1 VAAGPGKFWFVTAV
15 RIRRA
20 ACWVAIG
27 VPLASIMSACITLTA
42 LPRAVVTADGRI
54 DVRSLPC
61 ASVAEDLAALPLS
74 APRLDPAAIRVVTW
88 NIHKEDD
95 AGWQLDLARFTA
107 DSDIVL
113 LQEATLGAS
122 LLEILDH
129 AQMRFVMASSF
140 LYAETDVG
148 VLTAARM
155 APRASCTERVV
166 EPWLRVPKSAVVSW
180 FALWG
185 TRQTLAVANIH
196 AINFSTIDAYRAQ
209 LAALVAALSKH
220 DGPIVF
226 AGDFNTWTEARE
238 EGFRAAAAALG
249 LREIAYADDRR
260 ALFFGRPLDHI
271 LVRGLAVVDAMA
283 IPVKSSDHNPIW
295 ATLRLDPAPR

>member
-1 VAAGPGKFWFVTAV
+1 VIAV
-15 RIRRA
+15 RIPRA
-20 ACWVAIG
+20 ACRTAIAAL
-27 VPLASIMSACITLTA
+27 LASMMSACITLTA
-42 LPRAVVTADGRI
+42 LPRAVVTSDDGRI

-61 ASVAEDLAALPLS
+61 TSIAADLAAWPLS
-74 APRLDPAAIRVVTW
+74 APRLDPAAIRVLTW
-88 NIHKEDD
+88 NIHKGDD
-95 AGWQLDLARFTA
+95 AGWQQDLARFTA

-113 LQEATLGAS
+113 LQEATLGAP
-122 LLEILDH
+122 LRETLDH
-129 AQMRFVMASSF
+129 ARMRFVMASSF

-148 VLTAARM
+148 VLTATRI

-196 AINFSTIDAYRAQ
+196 AINLSSIDAYRAQ
-209 LAALVAALSKH
+209 LAPIVAALSTH

-226 AGDFNTWTEARE
+226 AGDFNTWNDARQE
-238 EGFRAAAAALG
+238 TFRAAAAALG
-249 LREIAYADDRR
+249 LHEVPYPDDQR

-271 LVRGLAVVDAMA
+271 LVRGLAVVDAAA
-283 IPVKSSDHNPIW
+283 IPVKSSDHNPAR
-295 ATLRLDPAPR
+295 ATLRLDPPPH